1 MKKLLRPRDRLYL
14 LLAGLGDLFEDVAGF
29 GGLIPAAYQQ
39 LYGFFPRRYR
49 KSNFTH
55 LVWRNLKTHQITKIA
70 INGIPHLRLTSKS
83 KKKISRDFPLLAFQ
97 NKPWDGLF
105 TQCSYDIEEVN
116 KHTRDVWRAKIQD
129 LNFGQFQKSVYIS
142 PFDFSQDLWEFIS
155 QKNLERNISLAR
167 IKFVGV
173 DPKEIAST
181 TWSLDKLAEQY
192 QKIIDSLN
200 EKLEEKKTPSE
211 QIKKEFLS
219 DYLNTL
225 FEDPLLP
232 NELLPVKWTG
242 FEAKKIARKI
252 TKTLI

>member
-1 MKKLLRPRDRLYL
+1 MAKLLRPSDRLKL

-55 LVWRNLKTHQITKIA
+55 LVWRSLKAEEIQKVK

-83 KKKISRDFPLLAFQ
+83 KKEINRNFPLLALQ
-97 NKPWDGLF
+97 NRFWDGLF

-116 KHTRDVWRAKIQD
+116 KRTRDVWRAKIQD

-155 QKNLERNISLAR
+155 QKNLQRNVSLAR
-167 IKFVGV
+167 IKFVGIN
-173 DPKEIAST
+173 PKEIASA
-181 TWSLDKLAEQY
+181 TWPLNKLAKQY
-192 QKIIDSLN
+192 QKIIN
-200 EKLEEKKTPSE
+200 RFEKELEEKKVPLE
-211 QIKKEFLS
+211 QVKREFLS
-219 DYLNTL
+219 DYLNIL

-232 NELLPVKWTG
+232 SELLPVNWVG
-242 FEAKKIARKI
+242 FGAKKIAQKI